1 MLLSI
6 LLACSSEESPTE
18 PSNEPSMETGDPV
31 PVEEVEYI
39 WMSDIQ
45 KLNRISMALRGTRP
59 DSQDVMDVVEDP
71 NQLES
76 IVDEYLDSPEF
87 GATIRDMYAEILRAC
102 GHQLFFRHWENC
114 WTFIRKKKASL
125 SEESLGLINTLSW
138 QTDLL
143 QIL

>member
-1 MLLSI
+1 
-6 LLACSSEESPTE
+6 
-18 PSNEPSMETGDPV
+18 METGDPV

-87 GATIRDMYAEILRAC
+87 GATIRDMYAEILQMRSPVVLPPLGELLDTYTQERKC
-102 GHQLFFRHWENC
+102 LSFRGIIGANRTHC
-114 WTFIRKKKASL
+114 HGRQTFYRYC
-125 SEESLGLINTLSW
+125 ND
-138 QTDLL
+138 Q
-143 QIL
+143 